1 MVEYTHRTQYY
12 ETNQMGVIHHSNYI
26 YWLEE
31 ARSAYLDSLQI
42 PYHSIEK
49 SGVVIPLLSIHCDYK
64 SMSYFGDTLIIKVR
78 LTEFNGVKFSFSYEI
93 RDKKTD
99 EIRAK
104 ASSQHCFTKRDGHPA
119 MIKRELP
126 ALYGRLLLALN
137 EDKI

>member
-1 MVEYTHRTQYY
+1 MLEYVHQTQYY

-26 YWLEE
+26 YWMEE
-31 ARSAYLDSLQI
+31 ARSAYLEGLQV

-49 SGVVIPLLSIHCDYK
+49 AGIVIPLLSIHCDYK
-64 SMSYFGDTLIIKVR
+64 SMSHFGDTIIIKVR
-78 LTEFNGVKFSFSYEI
+78 LTDFNGVKFSLSYEMK
-93 RDKKTD
+93 DKKTD

-104 ASSQHCFTKRDGHPA
+104 GSSQHCFTKKDGHPA

-126 ALYGRLLLALN
+126 ALYGKLLLALN